1 LKAFAALRIVE
12 LAGSEAGAY
21 ATKLFA
27 DHGASVI
34 RVEPMGGDPRRSEG
48 VDWGGTGTTWA
59 YLNTSK
65 QACQLDLSSAAGR
78 AALMGLLDGADAV
91 FESASPD
98 PLDPVS
104 IDAPQR
110 ELIKTYISPFGGSG
124 PYSGY
129 RSNVFTDD
137 AIGGHLYL
145 NGEPDREPI
154 RRPGLHAMYQSG
166 TQAFIGTMAAL
177 RAREES
183 GEGQVVEVSHF
194 EGFVSLHQ
202 HTTSMWMHGGHM
214 LRRERNRQPGFWHPI
229 GVYRCRDGYVQIS
242 LPSTAMTEPFLLA
255 AGLAE
260 VAADPRF
267 SDDYSRGIHKD
278 EFDEAIRPWLMAH
291 SAEEI
296 VALGQ
301 SVFTPVGPVP
311 GMLELVEDAHLT
323 ARDYWVPVGPPGRT
337 AAPVRFPQ
345 GPFRI
350 SGHASAISEA
360 PGLDAGDAEWPGAEG
375 DSAAVA
381 SDGELAAEAGRSVG
395 PLDGI
400 RILDLTRVWAGPL
413 AGRMLA
419 DLGADVIAV
428 ERLSNRGPRDVPP
441 EAVYVT
447 HLYPENEVGTRPWN
461 RVAGFNKLM
470 RNRRGVTL
478 DLKDPICHAM
488 FTELVKSSDVVLEN
502 YSPRVMGQFGFD
514 FEALREINPH
524 IVYAAMP
531 GYGASGPKKNWVAF
545 GPLIEA
551 SAGLTAMMGYADSG
565 PYRSGIAWPD
575 PVAGMNAAAAVVLAL
590 HDRDAD
596 PERKGREVEVAMVEA
611 MGAFVGEEI
620 VAAQVRGSEVAR
632 RGNRDPRYVPQGV
645 YPCAGDDRWAAISV
659 TSDGEWGRF
668 CEAVGLGDE
677 LRGLSLAERQERHDE
692 IDAAITMWTRGQ
704 TPRGVMTRLQERG
717 VIATQVSDARDLVE
731 DPHLAARD
739 FWAAIDQ
746 PDVGPRS
753 YPGNAIRLSRT
764 PVTYRR
770 PAPTLGQHNDE
781 ILGGELGFAAEEFA
795 RLRESGAIG
804 ESPSA

>member
-1 LKAFAALRIVE
+1 
-12 LAGSEAGAY
+12 
-21 ATKLFA
+21 
-27 DHGASVI
+27 
-34 RVEPMGGDPRRSEG
+34 
-48 VDWGGTGTTWA
+48 
-59 YLNTSK
+59 
-65 QACQLDLSSAAGR
+65 
-78 AALMGLLDGADAV
+78 
-91 FESASPD
+91 
-98 PLDPVS
+98 
-104 IDAPQR
+104 
-110 ELIKTYISPFGGSG
+110 
-124 PYSGY
+124 
-129 RSNVFTDD
+129 
-137 AIGGHLYL
+137 
-145 NGEPDREPI
+145 
-154 RRPGLHAMYQSG
+154 
-166 TQAFIGTMAAL
+166 
-177 RAREES
+177 
-183 GEGQVVEVSHF
+183 
-194 EGFVSLHQ
+194 
-202 HTTSMWMHGGHM
+202 
-214 LRRERNRQPGFWHPI
+214 
-229 GVYRCRDGYVQIS
+229 
-242 LPSTAMTEPFLLA
+242 
-255 AGLAE
+255 
-260 VAADPRF
+260 
-267 SDDYSRGIHKD
+267 
-278 EFDEAIRPWLMAH
+278 
-291 SAEEI
+291 
-296 VALGQ
+296 
-301 SVFTPVGPVP
+301 
-311 GMLELVEDAHLT
+311 MLELVEDAHLT

-575 PVAGMNAAAAVVLAL
+575 PVAGMNAAVAVVLAL